1 MVFLG
6 LEKPVEY
13 GSRQIF
19 DPTMANMVLQSQR
32 DYVNAMKEDYIRGQE
47 ELKEFNKNFGDFF
60 SPIQKD
66 MEWYDQ
72 NVTGATRNLINNLY
86 AQGIDPLRS
95 AEGRSL
101 ISRWVNTMPVG
112 EINRRKQSAVTATE
126 YLKKAAE
133 LEAEGR
139 YDEAAEI
146 LHGRD
151 FKNWDTGANGIW
163 NYGSPMRMMTKDEI
177 IEPIIKNLK
186 PSFDAELTRKMNDG
200 YDYETVNE
208 DMIRQT
214 INDNMEDIIRYGTPG
229 YVYYKSAL
237 DRAGG
242 DEELARKLVTD
253 EFVNRGKDHLTTKR
267 EANPYALARYNNS
280 LAMQR
285 DAANNAA
292 KAARAASRSS
302 NGGSQNPLFSWYKS
316 SYEDMLANLMSDDVN
331 KYSAVD
337 FNNPEMYQRANAT
350 IINNQAQ
357 FGQKFVGETSYPKI
371 KAAYK
376 KQYERPMDAATVVS
390 WIGAGTVDENS
401 KVSKISQDDISRFL
415 TEDAVIT
422 NTAGYTKKDRSNKR
436 DYNMKWSASVTEDE
450 LKGCNNIQDVINK
463 YGAANT
469 TVQPLGKA
477 YGSVRKQTASAELYP
492 KVKVT
497 VNIGNGKTVST
508 ECYYDA
514 GIHSERYKGGAYT
527 KDQNTVIDP
536 NTGLTYQDLKMGN
549 FYPNA
554 NDWVEW
560 GPKGIRTNAN
570 LKAASTKARNAD
582 YDEFSEY
589 YEED

>member
-60 SPIQKD
+60 SPLEKD
-66 MEWYDQ
+66 MEWYDK

-101 ISRWVNTMPVG
+101 ISRWVNTMPIG
-112 EINRRKQSAVTATE
+112 EINKRKQSAATATE

-151 FKNWDTGANGIW
+151 FKNWDTGEKGIW

-242 DEELARKLVTD
+242 DEELARQLVTD
-253 EFVNRGKDHLTTKR
+253 EFVNRGRDHLTTKR
-267 EANPYALARYNNS
+267 EANPYALARYNNN

-292 KAARAASRSS
+292 KAAREAAK
-302 NGGSQNPLFSWYKS
+302 NGNNTDQDDVFSWAKRTY
-316 SYEDMLANLMSDDVN
+316 DTAAANILSDGIVN
-331 KYSAVD
+331 TQ
-337 FNNPEMYQRANAT
+337 PHEMDQNYQYLSANAK
-350 IINNQAQ
+350 NVQAD
-357 FGQKFVGETSYPKI
+357 FGRQFVGNTNYNNI
-371 KAAYK
+371 KSAYIQRFSK
-376 KQYERPMDAATVVS
+376 PIDNTTLVN
-390 WIGAGTVDENS
+390 WIGAGSVNGN
-401 KVSKISQDDISRFL
+401 KNVSKITDADINKFM
-415 TEDAVIT
+415 TVDAVVT
-422 NTAGYTKKDRSNKR
+422 NTAGYTKKDRSDKK
-436 DYNMKWSASVTEDE
+436 DYNITWTDGVSDE
-450 LKGCNNIQDVINK
+450 IKSKYTNINDIIRE

-469 TVQPLGKA
+469 TVVPLGEA
-477 YGSVRKQTASAELYP
+477 YGSVRKQSGAIEVYP
-492 KVKVT
+492 KVKVI
-497 VNIGNGKTVST
+497 VDLGNGQAVST
-508 ECYYDA
+508 ECYYDM
-514 GIHSERYKGGAYT
+514 GLHSKGTPGGAYVR
-527 KDQNTVIDP
+527 DQKTIGGKNGEYITSV
-536 NTGLTYQDLKMGN
+536 NDLGN
-549 FYPNA
+549 YYPNYS
-554 NDWVEW
+554 DWSLY
-560 GPKGIRTNAN
+560 GPSDVRATSS
-570 LKAASTKARNAD
+570 LKAKATVFNGA
-582 YDEFSEY
+582 Y
-589 YEED
+589 